1 MLRVANQPM
10 AGWFF
15 ISIGGNMKKM
25 DKSTFQPLKGFRDF
39 MPEKTIVRNKVIK
52 ILTDT
57 FEKYGYEELVTPA
70 LEKQEVLLGKYGEEA
85 EKLMYLFKDKGDRAV
100 GLKYDLTVPLAR
112 VMSNNSN
119 ITLPFKRYQIQPVWR
134 GDKPQKGR
142 YREIY
147 QCDID
152 IVGSKSPLA
161 DVEIVLIVNDALK
174 ALGFIDFE
182 IRINSRQVL
191 YDIMEVNSLPKEK
204 WPTLIQTI
212 DKLDKKDRSA
222 ISNELQ
228 EKGLSEETTT
238 KLFNSLEN
246 AQPDKFLKEV
256 LSILIKLEI
265 ENVVFTPTLSRGL
278 DYYTGPIFETVI
290 KEPKIGSITGGGR
303 YDNLLKDLGGPDL
316 PATGTSFGL
325 DRICDVIEENN
336 LWDIKKTNTKVL
348 VSVFSNELLELSL
361 KSAKYLRGKGIKC
374 EVYTDED
381 TPLKKQFNYAN
392 LKEIPW
398 VVVLGPEEKEK
409 EVLTLKN
416 MASGEQQQLTLKEA
430 TKLIK

>member
-1 MLRVANQPM
+1 
-10 AGWFF
+10 
-15 ISIGGNMKKM
+15 MKKM

-52 ILTDT
+52 TLTDV

-112 VMSNNSN
+112 VMSNYTN

-161 DVEIVLIVNDALK
+161 DVEIVLVINDVLK
-174 ALGFIDFE
+174 ALDFKDFE
-182 IRINSRQVL
+182 IRVNSRQVL
-191 YDIMEVNSLPKEK
+191 FSIMKENNIPKDK
-204 WPTLIQTI
+204 WQTVIQTL
-212 DKLDKKDRSA
+212 DKLDKKDKSNISA
-222 ISNELQ
+222 ELV
-228 EKGLSEETTT
+228 EKGLSEEDAS
-238 KLFNSLEN
+238 KLFISLKK
-246 AQPDKFLKEV
+246 AKPDEHLKSV
-256 LSILIKLEI
+256 LSVLSKLDIK
-265 ENVVFTPTLSRGL
+265 NVVFTPTLSRGL
-278 DYYTGPIFETVI
+278 DYYTGPIFETLV

-303 YDNLLKDLGGPDL
+303 YDDLLKDLGGPDL

-325 DRICDVIEENN
+325 DRLCDVIEEKD
-336 LWDIKKTNTKVL
+336 LWDTKITNTKVL
-348 VSVFSNELLELSL
+348 VSVFSNELLEYSL
-361 KSAKYLRGKGIKC
+361 AYARQLRSKGINC
-374 EVYTDED
+374 EVYPDENIE
-381 TPLKKQFNYAN
+381 LGKQFKYAN

-398 VVVLGPEEKEK
+398 VIVLGPEEKEK
-409 EVLTLKN
+409 EIITLKN
-416 MASGEQQQLTLKEA
+416 MASGEQKQLTLEEA
-430 TKLIK
+430 IKTIK

>member
-1 MLRVANQPM
+1 
-10 AGWFF
+10 
-15 ISIGGNMKKM
+15 MKKM

-52 ILTDT
+52 ILKNT
-57 FEKYGYEELVTPA
+57 FEKYGYEELITPA

-112 VMSNNSN
+112 VMSNYTN
-119 ITLPFKRYQIQPVWR
+119 IALPFKRYQIQPVWR

-161 DVEIVLIVNDALK
+161 DVEIILIINDVLK
-174 ALGFIDFE
+174 ALDFSE
-182 IRINSRQVL
+182 FETRINSRQVL
-191 YDIMEVNSLPKEK
+191 FNVMEENSIPKEK
-204 WPTLIQTI
+204 WPTVIQTI
-212 DKLDKKDRSA
+212 DKLDKKDKSA
-222 ISNELQ
+222 ISDELI
-228 EKGLSEETTT
+228 EKGLSEEMAVN
-238 KLFNSLEN
+238 LFNSLEK
-246 AQPDKFLKEV
+246 AKPDKHLKSV
-256 LSILIKLEI
+256 ISILSKLDI
-265 ENVVFTPTLSRGL
+265 DNVVFTPTLSRGL
-278 DYYTGPIFETVI
+278 DYYTGPIFETVV

-336 LWDIKKTNTKVL
+336 LWENKLTNTKVL
-348 VSVFSNELLELSL
+348 VSVFSNELLEESL
-361 KSAKYLRGKGIKC
+361 ITAKELRDKGLNC
-374 EVYTDED
+374 EVYPDENIE
-381 TPLKKQFNYAN
+381 LGKQFKYAN

-398 VVVLGPEEKEK
+398 VIVLGPEEKEK
-409 EVLTLKN
+409 EIITLKN
-416 MASGEQQQLTLKEA
+416 MASGEQKQLALTEA
-430 TKLIK
+430 IKLIK

>member
-1 MLRVANQPM
+1 
-10 AGWFF
+10 
-15 ISIGGNMKKM
+15 M

-39 MPEKTIVRNKVIK
+39 MPEKTTVRNKVIK
-52 ILTDT
+52 ILKGV
-57 FEKYGYEELVTPA
+57 FEKYGYEELITPA

-112 VMSNNSN
+112 VMSNYSE

-152 IVGSKSPLA
+152 IVGSKSLLA
-161 DVEIVLIVNDALK
+161 DVEIVLVINDALK

-191 YDIMEVNSLPKEK
+191 YGIMEENSLPEEK
-204 WPTLIQTI
+204 WPTVIQTI
-212 DKLDKKDRSA
+212 DKLDKKDESA
-222 ISNELQ
+222 ISVELI
-228 EKGLSEETTT
+228 EKGLSKEEATSLI
-238 KLFNSLEN
+238 KSLEK
-246 AQPDKFLKEV
+246 AKPDEYLESV
-256 LSILIKLEI
+256 LSILAKLNI

-278 DYYTGPIFETVI
+278 DYYTGPIFETVV

-325 DRICDVIEENN
+325 DRICDVIEENK
-336 LWDIKKTNTKVL
+336 LWDIQKSSTKVL
-348 VSVFSNELLELSL
+348 VSVFSNELINESL
-361 KSAKYLRGKGIKC
+361 KSAKYLRDKDINC
-374 EVYTDED
+374 EVYPDED
-381 TPLKKQFNYAN
+381 AQLKKQFKYADS
-392 LKEIPW
+392 KEIPW
-398 VVVLGPEEKEK
+398 VVVLGPEENEK
-409 EVLTLKN
+409 GAITLKN
-416 MASGEQQQLTLKEA
+416 MASGEQQQITLEEA
-430 TKLIK
+430 AKLIK

>member
-1 MLRVANQPM
+1 
-10 AGWFF
+10 
-15 ISIGGNMKKM
+15 MKKM

-52 ILTDT
+52 ILKDI

-112 VMSNNSN
+112 VMSNYTY

-161 DVEIVLIVNDALK
+161 DVEIVLVINDVLK
-174 ALGFIDFE
+174 ALDFKDFE
-182 IRINSRQVL
+182 IRVNSRQVL
-191 YDIMEVNSLPKEK
+191 FSIMEENSIPKDK
-204 WPTLIQTI
+204 WQTVIQTL
-212 DKLDKKDRSA
+212 DKLDKKDKSNISA
-222 ISNELQ
+222 ELV
-228 EKGLSEETTT
+228 EKGLSEEDAS
-238 KLFNSLEN
+238 KLFISLKK
-246 AQPDKFLKEV
+246 AKPDKHLKSV
-256 LSILIKLEI
+256 LSILSKLDIK
-265 ENVVFTPTLSRGL
+265 NVVFTPTLSRGL
-278 DYYTGPIFETVI
+278 DYYTGPIFETVV

-325 DRICDVIEENN
+325 DRICDVIEEND
-336 LWDIKKTNTKVL
+336 LWDTKITNTKVL
-348 VSVFSNELLELSL
+348 VSVFSNELLEYSL
-361 KSAKYLRGKGIKC
+361 ACARQLRSKGINC
-374 EVYTDED
+374 EVYPDENMEIG
-381 TPLKKQFNYAN
+381 KQFKYAN

-398 VVVLGPEEKEK
+398 VIVLGPEEKEK
-409 EVLTLKN
+409 EIITLKN
-416 MASGEQQQLTLKEA
+416 MASGEQKQLTLEEA
-430 TKLIK
+430 IKTIE

>member
-1 MLRVANQPM
+1 MANQPM
-10 AGWFF
+10 VGWFF

-39 MPEKTIVRNKVIK
+39 MPEKTIVRNKVVK
-52 ILTDT
+52 ILKDT

-70 LEKQEVLLGKYGEEA
+70 LERQEVLLGKYGEEA
-85 EKLMYLFKDKGDRAV
+85 EKLMYLFNDKGNRAV

-112 VMSNNSN
+112 VMSNYSN

-161 DVEIVLIVNDALK
+161 DVEIVLVINDVLRALD
-174 ALGFIDFE
+174 FSNFE

-191 YDIMEVNSLPKEK
+191 FNIMEENSIPKER
-204 WPTLIQTI
+204 WPTVIQTI
-212 DKLDKKDRSA
+212 DKLDKKDKSGISA
-222 ISNELQ
+222 ELLD
-228 EKGLSEETTT
+228 KGLSEKVITN
-238 KLFNSLEN
+238 LFKSLEN
-246 AQPDKFLKEV
+246 AQPDEHLKSV
-256 LSILIKLEI
+256 LSILDKLNIKNI
-265 ENVVFTPTLSRGL
+265 VFTPTLSRGL
-278 DYYTGPIFETVI
+278 DYYTGPIFETVV

-325 DRICDVIEENN
+325 DRICDVIEEKN

-348 VSVFSNELLELSL
+348 VSVFSDKLLELTL
-361 KSAKYLRGKGIKC
+361 KSAKYLRGKGVNC
-374 EVYTDED
+374 EVYPDTD
-381 TPLKKQFNYAN
+381 TQLKKQFKYAN

-398 VVVLGPEEKEK
+398 VIVLGPEEKEK
-409 EVLTLKN
+409 EIITLKN
-416 MASGEQQQLTLKEA
+416 MASGEQQQLTLEEA

>member
-1 MLRVANQPM
+1 
-10 AGWFF
+10 
-15 ISIGGNMKKM
+15 MKKM

-39 MPEKTIVRNKVIK
+39 MPEKMIVRNKVIK

-57 FEKYGYEELVTPA
+57 FKKYGYEELVTPA
-70 LEKQEVLLGKYGEEA
+70 LEKQEILLGKYGEEA

-112 VMSNNSN
+112 VMSNYSN
-119 ITLPFKRYQIQPVWR
+119 TTLPFKRYQIQPVWR

-147 QCDID
+147 QCDVD

-161 DVEIVLIVNDALK
+161 DVEMVLIVNDALK
-174 ALGFIDFE
+174 ALGFTDFE

-191 YDIMEVNSLPKEK
+191 YDLMKDNSIPKEK
-204 WPTLIQTI
+204 WPTVIQTI
-212 DKLDKKDRSA
+212 DKLDKKDRSV
-222 ISNELQ
+222 ISEELSD
-228 EKGLSEETTT
+228 KGLSEEDAAN
-238 KLFNSLEN
+238 LFKSFGN
-246 AQPDKFLKEV
+246 AQPDKFLKQV
-256 LSILIKLEI
+256 LSLLTKLEV

-278 DYYTGPIFETVI
+278 DYYTGPIFETVV

-336 LWDIKKTNTKVL
+336 LWDIEKTNTKVL
-348 VSVFSNELLELSL
+348 VSVFSNELLE
-361 KSAKYLRGKGIKC
+361 
-374 EVYTDED
+374 
-381 TPLKKQFNYAN
+381 
-392 LKEIPW
+392 
-398 VVVLGPEEKEK
+398 
-409 EVLTLKN
+409 
-416 MASGEQQQLTLKEA
+416 
-430 TKLIK
+430 